1 MALTINPSEALVEF
15 IKSLPEKDDYP
26 PNLKELRN
34 SEGKVSLT
42 NLDLRWIGNYIRKV
56 NAFCRQICYY
66 RNFTYKTSVFLQMES
81 PKVYLHELIK
91 GCHVVLPSPPP
102 DPPRNPELEARIVRL
117 RKEQEQR
124 QYNKMIQN
132 VSRTPE
138 GKEESFAAES
148 KSNLKPFSYLKTK
161 PFFLKCYYSE
171 TYQLTADRSS
181 LVCRFVVCCLCF
193 RLYRNQLHDWTT
205 RLWHPG
211 SLGCFFR
218 FGCGCR

>member
-1 MALTINPSEALVEF
+1 
-15 IKSLPEKDDYP
+15 
-26 PNLKELRN
+26 
-34 SEGKVSLT
+34 
-42 NLDLRWIGNYIRKV
+42 
-56 NAFCRQICYY
+56 
-66 RNFTYKTSVFLQMES
+66 MES
-81 PKVYLHELIK
+81 PKVYLHELTK
-91 GCHVVLPSPPP
+91 GCQVVMPSPPP

-148 KSNLKPFSYLKTK
+148 KSNLNPFSYLKTK

-181 LVCRFVVCCLCF
+181 LICRFVVCCFCF

-205 RLWHPG
+205 GLWHPG
-211 SLGCFFR
+211 SLRCFFR